1 MFYFAV
7 KIIVTS
13 VLIVTISEVAKRS
26 SLIGALLA
34 SVPLISVLAM
44 VWLYI
49 DTKNIE
55 KISALSTNIVWLV
68 IPSLPLFIVLPV
80 LLKRGMSFYLSL
92 SISLSIMIIGYCL
105 IIIALGKYGVEL

>member
-7 KIIVTS
+7 KIIATS

-26 SLIGALLA
+26 TLIGALLA
-34 SVPLISVLAM
+34 SVPFISVLAM

-49 DTKNIE
+49 DTKNVE
-55 KISALSTNIVWLV
+55 RVSALSTNIVWLV

-80 LLKRGMSFYLSL
+80 LLRRGINFYLSL

-105 IIIALGKYGVEL
+105 IIIALGKYGVKL